1 MKQLTIV
8 RHAKSSWDLPEMED
22 YYRPLNPRGV
32 KNSYAI
38 GDELAVRGVFPD
50 LVVTSPAVR
59 AMNTS
64 IIISRKLDFSLE
76 RIEANANM
84 YEASV
89 TDVMKIMSGIND
101 SVSHAMLVGH
111 NPTLTMLINRL
122 QKKPLDNLPTCGV
135 YHLEF
140 DISSWSE
147 IYDAKGKVQFAL
159 FPKELKK

>member
-1 MKQLTIV
+1 MKQLTLV

-32 KNSYAI
+32 KNAYAI
-38 GDELAVRGVFPD
+38 GDELAIRGVFPD
-50 LVVTSPAVR
+50 VVITSPAVR
-59 AMNTS
+59 AMNTA
-64 IIISRKLDFSLE
+64 IILSRKLDFPLE
-76 RIEANANM
+76 RMEANANM

-89 TDVMKIMSGIND
+89 TDVMKIMSSIND

-135 YHLEF
+135 YHLEL

-159 FPKELKK
+159 FPKQLKK

>member
-1 MKQLTIV
+1 MKQLTLV